1 MFHII
6 AKIVATQQ
14 ERESMPY
21 ITKLKLLNFKRF
33 TKFEVEF
40 DSKINTIIGD
50 NESGKSSLLQA
61 IELLSSGSRNKVETT
76 GVESILNKD
85 SVSDFLAGEK
95 SFEKLPEIHIEAY
108 LSDETNPDLF
118 GKHNSGKIN
127 ASGLHMM
134 CIPNVDLANEIN
146 QVLALD
152 NENFPYEFYIVNF
165 ITFSGE
171 AYSGYR
177 RFLKCLTIDSSKIN
191 SDYANNEYIRTVYS
205 STVEHVDRVCL
216 SNEYRLQ
223 KVQFK
228 ENSLKEINEGLGSY
242 ELAIRS
248 GSKFNLEADITL
260 TLDDIPID
268 ARGKGQ
274 QCFIKTEFA
283 LNRNAEKQSID
294 TLLLEEPENHL
305 SHNNM
310 KRLVSKISGSHQNQI
325 IIATH
330 SSLISTRLDLR
341 KSILLNSGSD
351 KPLKLNDLSISTSK
365 FFMKAPD
372 NNILEFVLSSKV
384 ILVEGDS
391 EYMLIDALYK
401 KTTGSTLE
409 EDNVH
414 IISVGGTSFKR
425 YMELAKNLKIRAAV
439 VRDNDKDYQA
449 KCVDN
454 YTAFIANNIMVFSDT
469 DNNNYTFEIC
479 LYHKN
484 KKICDDLFSGGN
496 IKKLPLEFM
505 LDNKAESALRL
516 LDNHSGDLHVPEYI
530 QQAIQWINE

>member
-1 MFHII
+1 M
-6 AKIVATQQ
+6 Q
-14 ERESMPY
+14 Y
-21 ITKLKLLNFKRF
+21 IKKLKLLNFKRF
-33 TKFEVEF
+33 KKFEVEF

-50 NESGKSSLLQA
+50 NEAGKSSILQA
-61 IELLSSGSRNKVETT
+61 IELLSSGSRNKVETA
-76 GVESILNKD
+76 GVESILNKN
-85 SVSDFLAGEK
+85 SISEFLAGDK
-95 SFEKLPEIHIEAY
+95 TFAKLPEIHVEAY

-118 GKHNSGKIN
+118 GKHNSENIN
-127 ASGLHMM
+127 ASGLHMI
-134 CIPNVDLANEIN
+134 CLPNEDLANEID
-146 QVLALD
+146 QVLAID
-152 NENFPYEFYIVNF
+152 NGNFPFEFYIVKF
-165 ITFSGE
+165 ITFNGE

-191 SDYANNEYIRTVYS
+191 SDYANNEYIRTVYN
-205 STVEHVDRVCL
+205 STVEHSNRVSL

-223 KVQFK
+223 KIQFK
-228 ENSLKEINEGLGSY
+228 EKNLKEINEGLGNY

-260 TLDDIPID
+260 TQDDIPID

-305 SHNNM
+305 SHSNM
-310 KRLVSKISGSHQNQI
+310 KRLISKISDSHKNQT

-341 KSILLNSGSD
+341 KSILLNSSSD
-351 KPLKLNDLSISTSK
+351 KPLKLDGLSPSTAK

-372 NNILEFVLSSKV
+372 NNILEFVLSNKV
-384 ILVEGDS
+384 ILVEGDA
-391 EYMLIDALYK
+391 EYMLIDALYANATK
-401 KTTGSTLE
+401 KTLE

-414 IISVGGTSFKR
+414 VISVGGTSFKR
-425 YMELAKNLKIRAAV
+425 YMEIAKALKIKTAII
-439 VRDNDKDYQA
+439 RDNDKDYQA

-454 YTAFIANNIMVFSDT
+454 YTDYISDNIKVFSDT
-469 DNNNYTFEIC
+469 NNDNYTFEVC

-484 KKICDDLFSGGN
+484 KDICDSLFSGGN
-496 IKKLPLEFM
+496 SPLEFM
-505 LDNKAESALRL
+505 LGNKAESALRL
-516 LDNHSGDLHVPEYI
+516 VDKHSENLDAPEYI
-530 QQAIQWINE
+530 QQAILWINE